1 MSRGARAVAAP
12 SCDQAHVHAPTDP
25 MSQRIHRLLQQAA
38 NKRAQGEALIRRADE
53 IEALVVAIKRMDETG
68 YGPTHSLG

>member
-1 MSRGARAVAAP
+1 
-12 SCDQAHVHAPTDP
+12 